1 MRPGE
6 VDGVVRGLGLQVSQ
20 LDLSNIDLGK
30 PSGRKL
36 RRDYK
41 WTLILLTKLSLPVL
55 LSIVRGPSGLECG
68 PSDKL
73 YDDWPRLAG
82 VYCWVGFVTVA
93 GGIRYRRGTVG
104 RMLHRHGRV
113 TSKLW

>member
-1 MRPGE
+1 MSHGGI
-6 VDGVVRGLGLQVSQ
+6 DGVGRGLGLQVSQ

-68 PSDKL
+68 RGGRGGRNTSYMTTGRGWQASTAGL
-73 YDDWPRLAG
+73 GLSQWPEIIAEL
-82 VYCWVGFVTVA
+82 
-93 GGIRYRRGTVG
+93 
-104 RMLHRHGRV
+104 
-113 TSKLW
+113 